1 MSRST
6 KILLTLSLIALAVVS
21 ALTYLNLSFAPYS
34 SAKSQAN
41 DIAKEKAGIVQPDYF
56 GNYTRDKQYY
66 SVGGLTKGQKYRY
79 IIINAKSGK
88 TDIFNKNNAPV
99 RQTVIDTVASKYNAK
114 KILHINLGLYK
125 NKPTW
130 EVAFQKKNGSIGY
143 NLIDFRTGKSIQI
156 INNIQL

>member
-6 KILLTLSLIALAVVS
+6 KILLTISLIALAIVS

-34 SAKSQAN
+34 SAKTQAN

-56 GNYTRDKQYY
+56 GNYTRQKQYY
-66 SVGGLTKGQKYRY
+66 SVGGLTKGDKYRY
-79 IIINAKSGK
+79 VIINAKSGK
-88 TDIFNKNNAPV
+88 TEIINKNNAPV
-99 RQTVIDTVASKYNAK
+99 RQTVIDGVAQRYSAK
-114 KILHINLGLYK
+114 KILHINLGVYRD
-125 NKPTW
+125 KPTW

-156 INNIQL
+156 INNI

>member
-1 MSRST
+1 MNRST
-6 KILLTLSLIALAVVS
+6 KILLTISLIALAIVS
-21 ALTYLNLSFAPYS
+21 ALTYINMSFEPYA

-56 GNYTRDKQYY
+56 GNYSRQKQYY

-88 TDIFNKNNAPV
+88 TEIINKNSAPV
-99 RQTVIDTVASKYNAK
+99 RQTVLDGVAQRYNTK

-125 NKPTW
+125 DKPTW
-130 EVAFQKKNGSIGY
+130 EVTFQNKNGSIGY
-143 NLIDFRTGKSIQI
+143 NLIDFKTGQSLSVL
-156 INNIQL
+156 NNI

>member
-6 KILLTLSLIALAVVS
+6 KILLTISLIALAIVS

-34 SAKSQAN
+34 SAKTQAN

-56 GNYTRDKQYY
+56 GNYSRQKQYY
-66 SVGGLTKGQKYRY
+66 SVGGLTKGDKYRY
-79 IIINAKSGK
+79 IIIDAKSGK
-88 TDIFNKNNAPV
+88 TEVINKNNAPV
-99 RQTVIDTVASKYNAK
+99 RQTVIDGVAQRYSAK
-114 KILHINLGLYK
+114 KILHINLGVY
-125 NKPTW
+125 NSKPTW

-156 INNIQL
+156 INNI

>member
-6 KILLTLSLIALAVVS
+6 KILLTISLIALAIVS

-34 SAKSQAN
+34 SAKTQAN

-56 GNYTRDKQYY
+56 GNYSRQKQYY
-66 SVGGLTKGQKYRY
+66 SVGGLTKGDKYRY
-79 IIINAKSGK
+79 IIIDAKSGK
-88 TDIFNKNNAPV
+88 TEVINKNNAPV
-99 RQTVIDTVASKYNAK
+99 RQTVIDGVAQRYSAK
-114 KILHINLGLYK
+114 KILHINLGVYK
-125 NKPTW
+125 SKPTW

-156 INNIQL
+156 INNI

>member
-6 KILLTLSLIALAVVS
+6 KILLTISLIALAIVS

-34 SAKSQAN
+34 SAKTQAN

-56 GNYTRDKQYY
+56 GNYTRQKQYY
-66 SVGGLTKGQKYRY
+66 SVGGLTKGDKYRY
-79 IIINAKSGK
+79 VIINAKSGK
-88 TDIFNKNNAPV
+88 TEVINKNNAPV
-99 RQTVIDTVASKYNAK
+99 RQTVIDGVAERYSAK
-114 KILHINLGLYK
+114 KILHINLGVYK

-156 INNIQL
+156 INNI

>member
-1 MSRST
+1 MNRST
-6 KILLTLSLIALAVVS
+6 KVLLTISLIALAIVS
-21 ALTYLNLSFAPYS
+21 VLTYLNLSFAPFS

-56 GNYTRDKQYY
+56 GNYTRKKQYY
-66 SVGGLTKGQKYRY
+66 AVGGLTKGQKYRY

-88 TDIFNKNNAPV
+88 TEIVNKNTAPV
-99 RQTVIDTVASKYNAK
+99 RQTVIADVAQRYGAK

-125 NKPTW
+125 KKPTW

-143 NLIDFRTGKSIQI
+143 NLVDFRTGKSIQI
-156 INNIQL
+156 INNI

>member
-6 KILLTLSLIALAVVS
+6 KILLTISLIALAIVS

-34 SAKSQAN
+34 SAKTQAN

-56 GNYTRDKQYY
+56 GNYTRQKQYY
-66 SVGGLTKGQKYRY
+66 SVGGLTKGDKYRY
-79 IIINAKSGK
+79 VIINAKSGK
-88 TDIFNKNNAPV
+88 TEVINKNNAPV
-99 RQTVIDTVASKYNAK
+99 RQTVIDGVAQRYSAK
-114 KILHINLGLYK
+114 KILHINLGVYK
-125 NKPTW
+125 DKPTW

-156 INNIQL
+156 INNI

>member
-1 MSRST
+1 MNRST
-6 KILLTLSLIALAVVS
+6 KVLLTISLIALAIVS
-21 ALTYLNLSFAPYS
+21 ALTYLNLSFAPFS

-56 GNYTRDKQYY
+56 GNYTCKKQYY
-66 SVGGLTKGQKYRY
+66 AVGGLTKGQKYRY

-88 TDIFNKNNAPV
+88 TEIVNKNTAPV
-99 RQTVIDTVASKYNAK
+99 RQTVIDDVAQRYGAK

-130 EVAFQKKNGSIGY
+130 EVAFQKKNGNIGY
-143 NLIDFRTGKSIQI
+143 NLVDFRTGKSIQI
-156 INNIQL
+156 INNI

>member
-1 MSRST
+1 MNRST
-6 KILLTLSLIALAVVS
+6 KVLLTISLIALAIVS
-21 ALTYLNLSFAPYS
+21 ALTYLNLSFAPFS

-56 GNYTRDKQYY
+56 GNYTRKKQYY
-66 SVGGLTKGQKYRY
+66 AVGGLTKGQKYRY

-88 TDIFNKNNAPV
+88 TEIVNKNTAPV
-99 RQTVIDTVASKYNAK
+99 RKTVIDDVAQRYGAK

-125 NKPTW
+125 KKPTW

-143 NLIDFRTGKSIQI
+143 NLVDFRTGKSIQI
-156 INNIQL
+156 INNI

>member
-6 KILLTLSLIALAVVS
+6 KILLTISLIALAIVS
-21 ALTYLNLSFAPYS
+21 ALTYLNLSFAPYA

-56 GNYTRDKQYY
+56 GNYSRQKEYY
-66 SVGGLTKGQKYRY
+66 AVGGLTKGQKYRY
-79 IIINAKSGK
+79 VIINAKSGK
-88 TDIFNKNNAPV
+88 TEVINKNSAPV
-99 RQTVIDTVASKYNAK
+99 RQTIIDGVADRYGAK

-130 EVAFQKKNGSIGY
+130 EVTFQNKNGSVGY
-143 NLIDFRTGKSIQI
+143 NLIDFRTGKSISVL
-156 INNIQL
+156 NNI